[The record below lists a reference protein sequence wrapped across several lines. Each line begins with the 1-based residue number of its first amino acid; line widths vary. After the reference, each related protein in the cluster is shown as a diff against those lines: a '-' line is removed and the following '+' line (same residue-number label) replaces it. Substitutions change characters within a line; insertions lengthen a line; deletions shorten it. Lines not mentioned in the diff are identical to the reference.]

1 MTENELK
8 EYRKCIAERD
18 RVADILKDYESR
30 IRAVGGQV
38 LTGMPV
44 EPNPY
49 PEDKMAL
56 IAHRHEELKR
66 QLKKAE
72 ADLARAHA
80 NITLALMYLFGDERV
95 FFHKRYIEGKKYE
108 VIMNEMHIA
117 RRTSCCLREKILETV
132 ALL

>member
-18 RVADILKDYESR
+18 RVADVLKDYESR
-30 IRAVGGQV
+30 IRAVGVNQYS
-38 LTGMPV
+38 GMPG

-80 NITLALMYLFGDERV
+80 NITLALMYLFGDERI
-95 FFHKRYIEGKKYE
+95 FFHKRYIDGKKYE
-108 VIMNEMHIA
+108 VIMREMHVSKK
-117 RRTSCCLREKILETV
+117 TSCRLRCNILEKIAVL
-132 ALL
+132 

>member
-18 RVADILKDYESR
+18 RVAEILKDYESR
-30 IRAVGGQV
+30 IRSVGGQV
-38 LTGMPV
+38 LTGMPFD
-44 EPNPY
+44 NPY

-56 IAHRHEELKR
+56 IAHRHDELKR

-95 FFHKRYIEGKKYE
+95 FFHKRYVEGKKYE
-108 VIMNEMHIA
+108 IIMREMHIA
-117 RRTSCCLREKILETV
+117 RRTSCRLRADILDKIRIL
-132 ALL
+132 

>member
-8 EYRKCIAERD
+8 EYRKCIVERD

-30 IRAVGGQV
+30 IRAVGVNQYS
-38 LTGMPV
+38 GMPG

-49 PEDKMAL
+49 PEDKMSL
-56 IAHRHEELKR
+56 IAHRHDELKR

-80 NITLALMYLFGDERV
+80 NITLALMYLFGDERT
-95 FFHKRYIEGKKYE
+95 FFHKRYIEGKRYE
-108 VIMNEMHIA
+108 IIMREMHIS
-117 RRTSCCLREKILETV
+117 RPTSCRLRCHILDTV
-132 ALL
+132 KPL

>member
-8 EYRKCIAERD
+8 EYRKCIVESD
-18 RVADILKDYESR
+18 RLESVLKDYESR

-38 LTGMPV
+38 LTGMPID
-44 EPNPY
+44 PNPY

-56 IAHRHEELKR
+56 IAHRHEELRR

-80 NITLALMYLFGDERV
+80 NITLALMYLFGDERT
-95 FFHKRYIEGKKYE
+95 FFEKRYIEGKKYE

-117 RRTSCCLREKILETV
+117 RRTSCRIRSEILDKIR
-132 ALL
+132 LL